1 MVYRRSGRPA
11 LRKPVGNPDPAV
23 EVAVVETETT
33 VDTLSQQVQQWE
45 AWEKYCKQQGKL
57 WRELSDLI
65 HRADLTKAQKLLN
78 QLQGTQ
84 APELPRDEAAA
95 AVKSWCEAEERQ
107 RPLKLGRLLREAAE
121 AAGVG
126 FQQLG
131 ASPPTVRL
139 DPFTV
144 ELDFKKGEAE
154 ISYSRLELA
163 KVPLDCDQI
172 LREHGRLLASLETP
186 DFDPAEYLKNVFE
199 AYRRTLASQGLKWGE
214 RVDLVELLPELA
226 FLQQNER
233 FRKDP
238 TREAFKPYGKVRF
251 AYDLARLRRARQL
264 EHQGARL
271 TLGTATLG
279 STRQKDRVL
288 FLEEAGQ
295 GQFYLSIAFQGGPSR

>member
-1 MVYRRSGRPA
+1 M
-11 LRKPVGNPDPAV
+11 
-23 EVAVVETETT
+23 ETETT

-45 AWEKYCKQQGKL
+45 AWEKYSKQQGKL

-65 HRADLTKAQKLLN
+65 QKADLVKAHKLLG
-78 QLQGTQ
+78 QLQSAH
-84 APELPRDEAAA
+84 APELPRPEAAA
-95 AVKSWCEAEERQ
+95 AVKSWCEAEERG
-107 RPLKLGRLLREAAE
+107 RPLKFGRILREAAE

-163 KVPLDCDQI
+163 TVPLDAEQI
-172 LREHGRLLASLETP
+172 LREHGRLLASLESA
-186 DFDPAEYLKNVFE
+186 DFEPADYLKSVFE
-199 AYRRTLASQGLKWGE
+199 AYRRTLSGQGAKWGE
-214 RVDLVELLPELA
+214 RVDLVDLLPELA
-226 FLQQNER
+226 FLRQSER

-238 TREAFKPYGKVRF
+238 TRETFKPYGKVRF
-251 AYDLARLRRARQL
+251 AYDLARLRKARQL

-295 GQFYLSIAFQGGPSR
+295 GQFYLSIAFQGGPPR

>member
-1 MVYRRSGRPA
+1 MRSLKWG
-11 LRKPVGNPDPAV
+11 G
-23 EVAVVETETT
+23 VETTETNLESLT
-33 VDTLSQQVQQWE
+33 QQVQQWE
-45 AWEKYCKQQGKL
+45 AWEKHSKQQGKL

-65 HRADLTKAQKLLN
+65 GKGDLTKANKLLA
-78 QLQGTQ
+78 QLQGLQ
-84 APELPRDEAAA
+84 NPPLPNDEAAA
-95 AVKSWCEAEERQ
+95 TVKSWCANEERQ
-107 RPLKLGRLLREAAE
+107 RPLKFGKQLRDAAE
-121 AAGVG
+121 AAGVP

-131 ASPPTVRL
+131 ASPPTMRL

-154 ISYSRLELA
+154 LSFSRLELA
-163 KVPLDCDQI
+163 TVPLDPDQI
-172 LREHGRLLASLETP
+172 LRERARLLASLETA
-186 DFDPAEYLKNVFE
+186 DFEPAEYLKNVFE
-199 AYRRTLASQGLKWGE
+199 AYRRTLGSQGLKWGE

-226 FLQQNER
+226 FLQQSER

-279 STRQKDRVL
+279 STRQKDRVI

-295 GQFYLSIAFQGGPSR
+295 GQYYLSIAFQGGPSR

>member
-1 MVYRRSGRPA
+1 M
-11 LRKPVGNPDPAV
+11 
-23 EVAVVETETT
+23 ETETT
-33 VDTLSQQVQQWE
+33 VETLSQQVQQWE
-45 AWEKYCKQQGKL
+45 AWEKYSKQQGKL

-65 HRADLTKAQKLLN
+65 QKADLAKAHKLLN
-78 QLQGTQ
+78 QLQAAS
-84 APELPRDEAAA
+84 APELPRGEAAA
-95 AVKSWCEAEERQ
+95 AVKAWCETEERQ
-107 RPLKLGRLLREAAE
+107 RPLKFGRLLREAAE
-121 AAGVG
+121 AAGVS

-139 DPFTV
+139 DPLTV

-154 ISYSRLELA
+154 LSFSRLELGT
-163 KVPLDCDQI
+163 VPLDPDQI
-172 LREHGRLLASLETP
+172 LRERARLLASLESS
-186 DFDPAEYLKNVFE
+186 DFEPAEYLGRVFE

-226 FLQQNER
+226 FLQQNDR

-238 TREAFKPYGKVRF
+238 TRESFKPYGKVRF

-295 GQFYLSIAFQGGPSR
+295 GQYYLSIAFQGGPSR